1 MPDSKSGNHMH
12 RRQDDIDKLDSDE
25 RQNDAANAPHQEVLA
40 QQSIGAEGACT
51 SHLSKPPESRQ
62 E

>member
-1 MPDSKSGNHMH
+1 MH